1 MASFGNS
8 LPMMMHRTLD
18 AIMPQYREL
27 FSKYELTEQQWRV
40 LRVLWTTGRVTSI
53 QLAQSTLLPAPSL
66 VGIIDR
72 LEKKGLV
79 VRLRSDQDRRVVYVS
94 ATPIGKALGKEVAPF
109 VDEINDS
116 IQSAVS
122 EKEWDALQQ
131 TLEKI
136 SIHMNEIKL
145 KKVSNG

>member
-18 AIMPQYREL
+18 AIMPKYREL

-79 VRLRSDQDRRVVYVS
+79 VRLRSKQDRRVVYVS

-109 VDEINDS
+109 VDEINDG

-122 EKEWDALQQ
+122 EKEWNALQQ

-136 SIHMNEIKL
+136 SNHMNETKL